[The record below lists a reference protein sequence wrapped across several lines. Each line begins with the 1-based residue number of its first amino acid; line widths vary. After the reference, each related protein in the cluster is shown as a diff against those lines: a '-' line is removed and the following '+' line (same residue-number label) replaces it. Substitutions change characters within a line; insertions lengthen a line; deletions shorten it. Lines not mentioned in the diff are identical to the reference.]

1 MQQEAAWSRR
11 TFPGLHYRF
20 QAMMMANSLK
30 KVFDKAGQKFAAQQL
45 KTQQLIAQLAAR
57 AYELDKG
64 KPPATLS
71 DLVPDY
77 LKAVPQDPLTGADVV
92 YTPTP

>member
-30 KVFDKAGQKFAAQQL
+30 KVFDMAAQKFAAQQL
-45 KTQQLIAQLAAR
+45 KTRQLIVQLAAR
-57 AYELDKG
+57 VYELDKG
-64 KPPATLS
+64 KLPANLS

-77 LKAVPQDPLTGADVV
+77 LKAVPQDPFTGTNLI
-92 YTPTP
+92 YSPR

>member
-45 KTQQLIAQLAAR
+45 KTRQLIVQLAAR
-57 AYELDKG
+57 AYELDKD
-64 KPPATLS
+64 KLPANLS

-77 LKAVPQDPLTGADVV
+77 LKAVPQDPFTGTNLI
-92 YTPTP
+92 YSPR

>member
-11 TFPGLHYRF
+11 TVPGVHYRF

-45 KTQQLIAQLAAR
+45 KTRQLIVQLAAR

-64 KPPATLS
+64 KLPANLS

-77 LKAVPQDPLTGADVV
+77 LKAVPQDPFTGTNLI
-92 YTPTP
+92 YSPR